1 MNARLEEQL
10 LKEHRRD
17 IQNEL
22 KDIRLEKAALRAKTF
37 QPNLFTRMMEK
48 LGEWLILRGEKLVKQ
63 YESPARQC
71 KPARRKSY
79 AH

>member
-1 MNARLEEQL
+1 MNAKLEEQL

-37 QPNLFTRMMEK
+37 QPNL
-48 LGEWLILRGEKLVKQ
+48 
-63 YESPARQC
+63 
-71 KPARRKSY
+71 
-79 AH
+79 